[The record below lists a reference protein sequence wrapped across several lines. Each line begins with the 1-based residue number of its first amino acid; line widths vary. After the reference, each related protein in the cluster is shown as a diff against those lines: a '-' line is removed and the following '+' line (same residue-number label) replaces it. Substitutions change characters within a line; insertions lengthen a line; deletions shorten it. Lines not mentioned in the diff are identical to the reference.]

1 MLYLMQ
7 LELRASEWNQVCW
20 CVLNFDI
27 AVFQFFAFLSKSL
40 VSMPNKSY
48 PRIEA
53 HVFLYRMVLSKVEFG
68 GPHAWNNSRKC
79 MRAEITWCR
88 MGHGD
93 WKMENWQCEIQ
104 VYISS
109 HTNKKRRTLVWRI
122 SSKILH
128 ELGYIERY
136 LWLKFYFD
144 PYCLR
149 QDIAKTKG
157 SDFWPFRQKQTI
169 FSFDQISATP
179 LPISILKIS
188 KKF

>member
-93 WKMENWQCEIQ
+93 WKVTIYFVFWITFQEMYQLSC
-104 VYISS
+104 SS
-109 HTNKKRRTLVWRI
+109 HSCFPKDQNFFEIFKIEIGKGVAEIWSNEKMVCFWRNGQKSDPLVFAISWRRQYG
-122 SSKILH
+122 SK
-128 ELGYIERY
+128 
-136 LWLKFYFD
+136 
-144 PYCLR
+144 
-149 QDIAKTKG
+149 
-157 SDFWPFRQKQTI
+157 
-169 FSFDQISATP
+169 
-179 LPISILKIS
+179 
-188 KKF
+188 

>member
-93 WKMENWQCEIQ
+93 WKVTIYFVFWITFQEMYQLSCSFSQ
-104 VYISS
+104 
-109 HTNKKRRTLVWRI
+109 LF
-122 SSKILH
+122 SK
-128 ELGYIERY
+128 GSKFF
-136 LWLKFYFD
+136 LKFLKLKSVKVLLRFD
-144 PYCLR
+144 R
-149 QDIAKTKG
+149 TKKW
-157 SDFWPFRQKQTI
+157 SA
-169 FSFDQISATP
+169 FDEMVKNLTP
-179 LPISILKIS
+179 
-188 KKF
+188 